1 MSEARYVCA
10 AAYHQK
16 DQAQKGIFLDGIA
29 EQKIYNVARTTNS
42 CRLYRLYPQ
51 NRKAKGQQM
60 KVSDSQWKGSKAEMS
75 KEQCIVFI
83 FCV

>member
-1 MSEARYVCA
+1 MCAPQHIIRRNKPRKAYFLMVLLSRKHITWLELQAVAGFTA
-10 AAYHQK
+10 AAIH
-16 DQAQKGIFLDGIA
+16 
-29 EQKIYNVARTTNS
+29 
-42 CRLYRLYPQ
+42 PQ

-60 KVSDSQWKGSKAEMS
+60 KVSDPQWKGSKAEMS